1 MAPATELTCTW
12 ADHLRQCSRFH
23 HSCIDMQGALGQV
36 AQWLQE
42 QKPGKHTINNTN
54 NITHITKP
62 RRSSQAHVERGFM
75 NAKWDAAKHKCA
87 GGWCTQADVYLRR
100 TYWSQSPPE
109 RSLLGRHRCIHQVGG
124 DTGGCTHSYK
134 GSTLKRKKQTT
145 LLDTV

>member
-75 NAKWDAAKHKCA
+75 NEMQLSTSVQAADA
-87 GGWCTQADVYLRR
+87 LRR
-100 TYWSQSPPE
+100 MFTCVALIGVKVHRRGAFWAGTGVST
-109 RSLLGRHRCIHQVGG
+109 RSEETQVAAHILTRVRH
-124 DTGGCTHSYK
+124 
-134 GSTLKRKKQTT
+134 
-145 LLDTV
+145 